1 MEVASAAAMLVAAF
15 SMMAEGRATNVAD
28 HWLSRLPSRL
38 SLTSDQTTRLR
49 ARLAWLVGKNVS
61 LMKVK
66 RALGDATPDE
76 KEFCAW
82 SATVAAGAT
91 GSVGKPQVALL
102 EAIHDALAVPR
113 GTLYAGLHAGIGA
126 ATSAADEPVLV
137 SDEVSEVVHPIPRP
151 PTAEPVDL
159 EAERLARIRAETERV
174 SAMLADI
181 FVDDEQHAAAP
192 ELAGEGSFPGLD
204 DQHAALLSR
213 LLSRPEWPR
222 AEFDGSASEAGL
234 MPGGAMETI
243 NEWAF
248 DHLGDAILDDG
259 DVVVVNRALMP
270 TDTDAFAP
278 E

>member
-15 SMMAEGRATNVAD
+15 SMMAEERATSVAD

-49 ARLAWLVGKNVS
+49 ARLSWLVGKNVS
-61 LMKVK
+61 LAKAK
-66 RALGDATPDE
+66 RALGDAKPDE

-113 GTLYAGLHAGIGA
+113 GTLYAELHAGIGA
-126 ATSAADEPVLV
+126 ATSAAEEPVLV
-137 SDEVSEVVHPIPRP
+137 SDEVSEAVHPIPRRP
-151 PTAEPVDL
+151 AAEPVNLD
-159 EAERLARIRAETERV
+159 AERLARIRAETERV

-181 FVDDEQHAAAP
+181 FVEDEPPAP
-192 ELAGEGSFPGLD
+192 VAEAAGEGTFAGLD
-204 DQHAALLSR
+204 AQHAALLTK
-213 LLSRPEWPR
+213 LLSRADWPR
-222 AEFDGSASEAGL
+222 AEFNGAASEAGL

-248 DHLGDAILDDG
+248 DQLGDAVLDDG
-259 DVVVVNRALMP
+259 DVVVVNRALLP
-270 TDTDAFAP
+270 TDP
-278 E
+278 EAVAAE